1 MKSFL
6 QKVVNKENLT
16 FEEMQ
21 EVSEGLLMKDVAP
34 ELKAGLL
41 TALKVKGETT
51 EEMAALVSTLKN
63 AAVPFPH
70 IQDAMDIC
78 GTGGDGSQSFNISTT
93 SAFVLAAAGIKIAKH
108 GNRSVS
114 SKTGSSDLLFALG
127 VPMEMSPAEH
137 VNMLDECGI
146 TFLFAPHVHPKL
158 KILCQEKSCLF
169 RQIFN
174 HIGPLANPI
183 HLSSQLIGVYH
194 KDLLPVFANVVKRL
208 GRNHV
213 MILHGAG
220 GMDEASLIGRNE
232 YMLIRDGEVKTGCF
246 TPDEIGLPTYTAE
259 DIRGGEVNKNVDI
272 TLEVLKGKE
281 GPYLDTV
288 LLNAACSLY
297 ASQRVKSF
305 VEGVHIAREVIKS
318 GKALEKL
325 KQVQSFEIPMRK
337 GVIL

>member
-158 KILCQEKSCLF
+158 KNIMSIRKELSIPT
-169 RQIFN
+169 IFN

-208 GRNHV
+208 GRT
-213 MILHGAG
+213 M
-220 GMDEASLIGRNE
+220 S
-232 YMLIRDGEVKTGCF
+232 
-246 TPDEIGLPTYTAE
+246 
-259 DIRGGEVNKNVDI
+259 
-272 TLEVLKGKE
+272 
-281 GPYLDTV
+281 
-288 LLNAACSLY
+288 
-297 ASQRVKSF
+297 
-305 VEGVHIAREVIKS
+305 
-318 GKALEKL
+318 
-325 KQVQSFEIPMRK
+325 
-337 GVIL
+337 